1 MVYQGVLIPVF
12 FCFSIVFLL
21 ILSRY
26 SVFLCE
32 NCEDGPRVA
41 SSRFCKK
48 ELYPYGYPLLYEA
61 ANLLI
66 GVLFYA
72 RGGGVSRW
80 IWFFFH
86 AFVFTYTV
94 YPDHH

>member
-1 MVYQGVLIPVF
+1 MYYIPF
-12 FCFSIVFLL
+12 FNCFFTIILL
-21 ILSRY
+21 TLLRY
-26 SVFLCE
+26 SVILCE

-48 ELYPYGYPLLYEA
+48 ELYPYRYPLLYEA
-61 ANLLI
+61 ANLLT

-72 RGGGVSRW
+72 GGEGVSRW

-94 YPDHH
+94 YPDHN